1 MRIFDRFRKSEQKVP
16 PSPIETDY
24 AGLVKQC
31 QSNVLYLRAHINT
44 LNGVIENLT
53 SGSSRMAKMKIVGC
67 TKRRDWLV
75 SKLEEE
81 SFYLKFNSRKLI

>member
-16 PSPIETDY
+16 PSPIETDH
-24 AGLVKQC
+24 AGLAEQC
-31 QSNVLYLRAHINT
+31 VRNVLYLRAHINT
-44 LNGVIENLT
+44 LNGVIENLK
-53 SGSSRMAKMKIVGC
+53 SGSSRLAKMKIVGC

-81 SFYLKFNSRKLI
+81 SFYFKFNSRRS

>member
-16 PSPIETDY
+16 TSPIETDY
-24 AGLVKQC
+24 AGLAEQC
-31 QSNVLYLRAHINT
+31 VRNVLYLRAHINT
-44 LNGVIENLT
+44 LNGVIENLK
-53 SGSSRMAKMKIVGC
+53 SGSSRLAKMKIAGC

-81 SFYLKFNSRKLI
+81 SFYFKFNSRRS